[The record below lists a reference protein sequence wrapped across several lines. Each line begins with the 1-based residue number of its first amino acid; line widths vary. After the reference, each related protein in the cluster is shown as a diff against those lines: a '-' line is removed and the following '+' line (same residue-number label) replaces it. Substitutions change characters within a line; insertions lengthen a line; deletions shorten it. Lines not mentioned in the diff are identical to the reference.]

1 MDELSYLI
9 AAKLQADRRLKNEN
23 SDGSQG
29 GSRIGCEAPSKKKDV
44 PRPRLTMTDSWRLV
58 HLR

>member
-9 AAKLQADRRLKNEN
+9 AAKLQADIRLKNEKG
-23 SDGSQG
+23 DGSAG
-29 GSRIGCEAPSKKKDV
+29 GSRIGCEALSKNKDV
-44 PRPRLTMTDSWRLV
+44 QRPRLTTTDSWRLV